1 MDGRMYK
8 PHMDTSN
15 KKGLHLNLFHRI
27 FLYLVVFVLCIFLQ
41 LAISAYQE
49 SSIMDPMQRSA
60 GNVQTIS
67 LVLNALGQTRELL
80 SSYRWDFGDIAAL
93 VSGLRRE
100 SQIVEDNLGKIDS
113 DISSIGVDQYLLVS
127 AVHTTYN
134 AYNHYLML
142 LEDLLIRNH
151 VAKAS
156 ELYYADLEP
165 CLNHLYRYMQQLM
178 EQSIMDNQSTYD
190 RLMVL
195 NGRLDVIYSLTVLV
209 MLLFGVVTFREVI
222 RMLSIVQE
230 MANAS
235 KAITAGNFDRPEFRE
250 HRKDELGDMTRAF
263 NEMKMAMRNQVTLL
277 QANNEMEKEIY
288 RKDTEALAMQTLLE
302 REKLQLLRSQVN
314 PHFLFNTI
322 NVIKYTAQEEH
333 AKKTDALLSS
343 LARLFRYALA
353 DNEVLVPLS
362 REIQIVDEYY
372 SLYKAR
378 FGEKISLFW
387 NIFPSLVLTETLVP
401 SFFLQPLVENSFK
414 HGLGPKEGQGSV
426 WLSLGVKEDMLIVQ
440 VADDGIGM
448 DTEQLQILRTRLLD
462 HPVTGE
468 HIGLYTVAARL
479 KLIDERC
486 RFEVFSDREK
496 GTEVCIK
503 MPLILKNEEEL
514 DD

>member
-1 MDGRMYK
+1 METTTR
-8 PHMDTSN
+8 
-15 KKGLHLNLFHRI
+15 KGFHLNLFHRI
-27 FLYLVVFVLCIFLQ
+27 FLFLIVFVLCIFLQ
-41 LAISAYQE
+41 LGISAYKEKYIMNPIQK
-49 SSIMDPMQRSA
+49 SS

-67 LVLNALGQTRELL
+67 LVLNAFGQTRELL

-113 DISSIGVDQYLLVS
+113 DISSVGVDQYLLVS
-127 AVHTTYN
+127 AVHTTYS

-151 VAKAS
+151 ITKAS

-165 CLNHLYRYMQQLM
+165 SINHLYQYMQQLM

-195 NGRLDVIYSLTVLV
+195 NERLDIIYNLTVLV
-209 MLLFGVVTFREVI
+209 MLIFGVVTFREVI

-230 MANAS
+230 MAKAS
-235 KAITAGNFDRPEFRE
+235 KAITAGDFDRPEFSE

-263 NEMKMAMRNQVTLL
+263 NEMKMAMRNQVSLL

-378 FGEKISLFW
+378 FAEKISLFW
-387 NIFPSLVLTETLVP
+387 NISPSLVLTETLVP

-414 HGLGPKEGQGSV
+414 HGLGPKEGRGSV
-426 WLSLGVKEDMLIVQ
+426 WLSLGVKEDLLIVQ
-440 VADDGIGM
+440 VEDDGIGM
-448 DTEQLQILRTRLLD
+448 DTEQLHILRTRLLD

-479 KLIDERC
+479 KLIDTRC
-486 RFEVFSDREK
+486 SFEVTSEKRK
-496 GTEVCIK
+496 GTKISIK
-503 MPLILKNEEEL
+503 MPLMLNDEEET